1 MAMRARIVLAAADG
15 LNNTAI
21 ADKLDIHVSSAR
33 KWRTR
38 FVADRLDGLLDEPR
52 PGRPRVVGD
61 EPNALAMRARIV
73 LAAADGLNN
82 TAIADKLDIHVSS
95 ARKWR
100 TRFVAD
106 RLDGLLDEPRPGRPR
121 VVGDEQI
128 EALIVATLETAP
140 KDATQWSTRSMA
152 EHLGLSQSMVSRV
165 WRAFGLAPHK
175 QDSWKLSKD
184 PLFVA
189 KVRDVVGLYLNP
201 PERALVLCVDE
212 KTQIQALNRSAPVFP
227 MLPGTPARASHDYVR
242 HGTSSLYAAL
252 DLTTGKVIGALHS
265 RHRATEFL
273 GFLRK
278 IDAEV
283 PDDLDVHLVLDNAST
298 HKTPA
303 VKRWLTNHPRFVV
316 HFTPTSSSWLNLVER
331 WFAELTTKKLRRGNH
346 TSVRQLNNDIRCCG
360 EHWNENP
367 KPYVWTKTADQI
379 LASIGNYCTRINDS
393 GH

>member
-1 MAMRARIVLAAADG
+1 MPSPHAAKIVLTDDERVELEGWTRRRTSAAGLALRARIVLAAADG
-15 LNNTAI
+15 GTNLEL
-21 ADKLDIHVSSAR
+21 ADRLELDRGTVR
-33 KWRTR
+33 KWRNR
-38 FVADRLDGLLDEPR
+38 FVEAGCDGLLDEPR
-52 PGRPRVVGD
+52 PGRPR
-61 EPNALAMRARIV
+61 IV
-73 LAAADGLNN
+73 DDA
-82 TAIADKLDIHVSS
+82 
-95 ARKWR
+95 
-100 TRFVAD
+100 
-106 RLDGLLDEPRPGRPR
+106 
-121 VVGDEQI
+121 QI
-128 EALIVATLETAP
+128 EELITATLETAP
-140 KDATQWSTRSMA
+140 RDATHWSTRSMA
-152 EHLGLSQSMVSRV
+152 KHLGLSQSMVSRV

-212 KTQIQALNRSAPVFP
+212 KTQIQALNRTQPVFP

-273 GFLRK
+273 AFLRK

-283 PDDLDVHLVLDNAST
+283 PADLEVHLVLDNAST

-303 VKRWLTNHPRFVV
+303 VKRWLTAHPRFVM

-331 WFAELTTKKLRRGNH
+331 WFAELTTKKLRRGTH
-346 TSVRQLNNDIRCCG
+346 TSVRQLNTDIRAWIDT
-360 EHWNENP
+360 WNDNP
-367 KPYVWTKTADQI
+367 RPYVWTKTADQI
-379 LASIGNYCTRINDS
+379 LASIGNYCRRINDS